1 MDIENSVIVITGAGQ
16 GLGQMMAVTLAQMGA
31 QLALIDVNTVG
42 LRQTQDQCHM
52 LNSMARIYEADVT
65 SEDQVEEAFTHI
77 MEDFEHIDILINN
90 AGILD
95 DGLLV
100 QKDQTGISKMSLDQ
114 FQTVMNVNVT
124 GTFLC
129 GREAVK
135 WMIENE
141 TKGVIINISSAARA
155 GNIGQTNYAASKAAV
170 TTMAVGWAR
179 ELGQYGIRVAAIAPG
194 LIDTPMAAQINDDMI
209 ERMLAMVPLA
219 RIGEPTEIAHSVR
232 FIIEND
238 YFTGRVLEIDGGLRL

>member
-31 QLALIDVNTVG
+31 RLALIDVNTIG

-65 SEDQVEEAFTHI
+65 DEEQVDQAFMHI
-77 MEDFEHIDILINN
+77 MEDFEYIDILINN

-95 DGLLV
+95 DGLLI
-100 QKDQTGISKMSLDQ
+100 QKSEMGIKKMSLDQ

-129 GREAVK
+129 GREAAK
-135 WMIENE
+135 WMVENE

-194 LIDTPMAAQINDDMI
+194 LIDTPMAAQIND
-209 ERMLAMVPLA
+209 EAVEKMLAMVPLA
-219 RIGEPTEIAHSVR
+219 RIGEASEIAHSVR

>member
-1 MDIENSVIVITGAGQ
+1 MDIDNSVVVITGASQ

-31 QLALIDVNTVG
+31 QLALIDVNTAG

-52 LNSMARIYEADVT
+52 LNSMARIYEANVT
-65 SEDQVEEAFTHI
+65 NEAEVEQAFFNI
-77 MEDFEHIDILINN
+77 IEDFGHIDTLINN

-100 QKDQTGISKMSLDQ
+100 QKSQNGISKMSLEQ
-114 FQTVMNVNVT
+114 FQTVMDVNVT

-129 GREAVK
+129 GREAAK
-135 WMIENE
+135 CMIENE

-179 ELGQYGIRVAAIAPG
+179 ELAQYGIRVAAIAPG

-209 ERMLAMVPLA
+209 DRMLAQVPLA

-238 YFTGRVLEIDGGLRL
+238 YFTGRVLEVDGGLRL

>member
-31 QLALIDVNTVG
+31 RLALIDVNTIG

-65 SEDQVEEAFTHI
+65 DEEQVDQAFMHI
-77 MEDFEHIDILINN
+77 MEDFEYIDILINN

-95 DGLLV
+95 DGLLI
-100 QKDQTGISKMSLDQ
+100 QKSEMGIKKMSLDQ

-129 GREAVK
+129 GREAAK
-135 WMIENE
+135 WTVEDE

-194 LIDTPMAAQINDDMI
+194 LIDTPMAAQINDEAI
-209 ERMLAMVPLA
+209 EKMLAMVPLA
-219 RIGEPTEIAHSVR
+219 RIGEASEIAHSVR

>member
-1 MDIENSVIVITGAGQ
+1 MDIENSVVVITGASQ

-31 QLALIDVNTVG
+31 QLALIDVNKKG
-42 LRQTQDQCHM
+42 LRKTQDQCHM

-65 SEDQVEEAFTHI
+65 NEVEIEQTFLNI
-77 MEDFEHIDILINN
+77 VEDFGHIDTLINN

-100 QKDQTGISKMSLDQ
+100 KKTDTGISKMSLEQ
-114 FQTVMNVNVT
+114 FQTVMDVNVT

-129 GREAVK
+129 GREAAK

-155 GNIGQTNYAASKAAV
+155 GNVGQTNYAASKAAV

-194 LIDTPMAAQINDDMI
+194 LIDTPMAAQINDDTI
-209 ERMLAMVPLA
+209 ERMLAMIPLA
-219 RIGEPTEIAHSVR
+219 RIGDPTEIAHSVR

>member
-31 QLALIDVNTVG
+31 QPALIDVNTVG

-129 GREAVK
+129 GREAAK

>member
-1 MDIENSVIVITGAGQ
+1 
-16 GLGQMMAVTLAQMGA
+16 
-31 QLALIDVNTVG
+31 
-42 LRQTQDQCHM
+42 
-52 LNSMARIYEADVT
+52 
-65 SEDQVEEAFTHI
+65 
-77 MEDFEHIDILINN
+77 
-90 AGILD
+90 
-95 DGLLV
+95 
-100 QKDQTGISKMSLDQ
+100 MSLKQ
-114 FQTVMNVNVT
+114 FQTVMDVNVT

-129 GREAVK
+129 GREAAK
-135 WMIENE
+135 WMVENE

-194 LIDTPMAAQINDDMI
+194 LIDTPMATQIND
-209 ERMLAMVPLA
+209 EAVEKMLAMVPLA
-219 RIGEPTEIAHSVR
+219 RIGEPSEIAHSVR

>member
-1 MDIENSVIVITGAGQ
+1 MDIENSVVVITGASQ

-31 QLALIDVNTVG
+31 QLALIDVNTAG

-52 LNSMARIYEADVT
+52 LNSLARIYEADVT
-65 SEDQVEEAFTHI
+65 NEFEVEQAFSNI
-77 MEDFEHIDILINN
+77 IEDFEHIDILINN

-100 QKDQTGISKMSLDQ
+100 NKNHNGISKMSLEQ
-114 FQTVMNVNVT
+114 FQTVMDVNVT

-129 GREAVK
+129 GREAAK

-141 TKGVIINISSAARA
+141 TKGVIINVSSAARA

-194 LIDTPMAAQINDDMI
+194 LIDTPMAAQINDDTI
-209 ERMLAMVPLA
+209 ERMLAEVPLA
-219 RIGEPTEIAHSVR
+219 RIGDPTEIAHSVR

>member
-1 MDIENSVIVITGAGQ
+1 MNIENSVVVITGAGQ

-31 QLALIDVNTVG
+31 QLALIDVNTAG
-42 LRQTQDQCHM
+42 LRKTQDQCHM

-65 SEDQVEEAFTHI
+65 NEAEVEQAFLNI
-77 MEDFEHIDILINN
+77 MEDFEHIDTLINN

-100 QKDQTGISKMSLDQ
+100 QKSQTGTSKMSLEQ
-114 FQTVMNVNVT
+114 FQTVMDVNVT

-129 GREAVK
+129 GREAAK

-194 LIDTPMAAQINDDMI
+194 LIDTPMAMQINGDKL
-209 ERMLAMVPLA
+209 EQMLSMVPLA
-219 RIGEPTEIAHSVR
+219 RLGEPTEIAHSVR
-232 FIIEND
+232 YIIEND

>member
-1 MDIENSVIVITGAGQ
+1 MNIDNSVVVITGAGQ

-31 QLALIDVNTVG
+31 QLALIDVNTAG
-42 LRQTQDQCHM
+42 LRKTQDQCHM
-52 LNSMARIYEADVT
+52 LNSMAHIYEADVT
-65 SEDQVEEAFTHI
+65 NEAEVEQAFLNI
-77 MEDFEHIDILINN
+77 IEDFEHIDVLINN

-100 QKDQTGISKMSLDQ
+100 QKSPTGISKMSLEQ
-114 FQTVMNVNVT
+114 FQTVMDVNVT

-129 GREAVK
+129 GREAAK

-194 LIDTPMAAQINDDMI
+194 LIDTPMAMQINDDKL
-209 ERMLAMVPLA
+209 EQMLSMVPLA
-219 RIGEPTEIAHSVR
+219 RLGEPTEIAHSVR
-232 FIIEND
+232 YIIEND

>member
-1 MDIENSVIVITGAGQ
+1 MNIDNSVVVITGAGQ

-31 QLALIDVNTVG
+31 QLALIDVNTAG
-42 LRQTQDQCHM
+42 LRKTQDQCHM

-65 SEDQVEEAFTHI
+65 NEAEVEQAFLNI
-77 MEDFEHIDILINN
+77 IEDFEHIDVLINN

-100 QKDQTGISKMSLDQ
+100 QKSQTGISKMSLEQ
-114 FQTVMNVNVT
+114 FQTVMDVNVT

-129 GREAVK
+129 GREAAK

-141 TKGVIINISSAARA
+141 TQGVIINISSAARA

-194 LIDTPMAAQINDDMI
+194 LIDTPMAMQINDDKL
-209 ERMLAMVPLA
+209 EQMLSMVPLA
-219 RIGEPTEIAHSVR
+219 RLGEPTEIAHSVR
-232 FIIEND
+232 YIIEND

>member
-1 MDIENSVIVITGAGQ
+1 VDIENSVIVITGAGQ

-31 QLALIDVNTVG
+31 RLALIDVNTIG

-65 SEDQVEEAFTHI
+65 DEEQVDQAFMHI
-77 MEDFEHIDILINN
+77 MEDFEYIDILINN

-95 DGLLV
+95 DGLLI
-100 QKDQTGISKMSLDQ
+100 QKSEMGIKKMSLDQ

-129 GREAVK
+129 GREAAK
-135 WMIENE
+135 WMVENE

-194 LIDTPMAAQINDDMI
+194 LIDTPMAAQINDEAI
-209 ERMLAMVPLA
+209 EKMLAMVPLA
-219 RIGEPTEIAHSVR
+219 RIGEASEIAHSVR

>member
-31 QLALIDVNTVG
+31 RLALIDVNTIG

-65 SEDQVEEAFTHI
+65 DEEQVDQAFMHI
-77 MEDFEHIDILINN
+77 MEDFEYIDILINN

-95 DGLLV
+95 DGLLI
-100 QKDQTGISKMSLDQ
+100 QKSEMGIKKMSLDQ

-129 GREAVK
+129 GREAAK
-135 WMIENE
+135 WMVENE

-194 LIDTPMAAQINDDMI
+194 LIDTPMAAQINDEAI
-209 ERMLAMVPLA
+209 EKMLAMVPLA
-219 RIGEPTEIAHSVR
+219 RIGEASEIAHSVR

>member
-1 MDIENSVIVITGAGQ
+1 MDIENSVVVITGAGQ

-31 QLALIDVNTVG
+31 QLALIDVNKVG
-42 LRQTQDQCHM
+42 LRKTQDQCHM

-65 SEDQVEEAFTHI
+65 NETEVEQAFFNI
-77 MEDFEHIDILINN
+77 MEDFEHIDTLINN

-95 DGLLV
+95 DGMLV
-100 QKDQTGISKMSLDQ
+100 QIKPNGINKMSLEQ
-114 FQTVMNVNVT
+114 FQTVMDVNVT

-129 GREAVK
+129 GREAAK

-194 LIDTPMAAQINDDMI
+194 LIDTPMAAQINDDTI
-209 ERMLAMVPLA
+209 ERMLAMIPLA
-219 RIGEPTEIAHSVR
+219 RIGDPTEIAHSVR

-238 YFTGRVLEIDGGLRL
+238 YFTYRVLEIDGGLRL

>member
-31 QLALIDVNTVG
+31 RLALIDVNTIG

-65 SEDQVEEAFTHI
+65 DEEQVDQAFMHI
-77 MEDFEHIDILINN
+77 MEDFEYIDILINN

-95 DGLLV
+95 DGLLI
-100 QKDQTGISKMSLDQ
+100 QKSEMGIKKMSLDQ

-129 GREAVK
+129 GREAAK
-135 WMIENE
+135 WMVENE

-170 TTMAVGWAR
+170 TTMAVGWA
-179 ELGQYGIRVAAIAPG
+179 
-194 LIDTPMAAQINDDMI
+194 QIG
-209 ERMLAMVPLA
+209 R
-219 RIGEPTEIAHSVR
+219 AHV
-232 FIIEND
+232 
-238 YFTGRVLEIDGGLRL
+238 

>member
-1 MDIENSVIVITGAGQ
+1 MNIENSVVVITGAGQ

-31 QLALIDVNTVG
+31 QLALIDVNTAG
-42 LRQTQDQCHM
+42 LRKTQDQCHM

-65 SEDQVEEAFTHI
+65 NEAEIEQAFLNI
-77 MEDFEHIDILINN
+77 IEDFEHIDTLINN

-100 QKDQTGISKMSLDQ
+100 QKSQPGISKMSLEQ
-114 FQTVMNVNVT
+114 FQTVMDVNVT

-129 GREAVK
+129 GREAAK

-141 TKGVIINISSAARA
+141 TKGVIINISSTARA

-194 LIDTPMAAQINDDMI
+194 LIDTPMAMQINDDKL
-209 ERMLAMVPLA
+209 EKMLSMVPLA
-219 RIGEPTEIAHSVR
+219 RLGEPTEIAHSVR
-232 FIIEND
+232 YIIEND

>member
-129 GREAVK
+129 GREAAK

>member
-31 QLALIDVNTVG
+31 RLALIDVNTIG

-65 SEDQVEEAFTHI
+65 DEEQVDQAFMHI
-77 MEDFEHIDILINN
+77 MEDFEYIDILINN

-95 DGLLV
+95 DGLLI
-100 QKDQTGISKMSLDQ
+100 QKSEMSIKKMSLDQ

-129 GREAVK
+129 GREAAK
-135 WMIENE
+135 WMVENE

-194 LIDTPMAAQINDDMI
+194 LIDTPMAAQINDEAI
-209 ERMLAMVPLA
+209 EKMLAMVPLA
-219 RIGEPTEIAHSVR
+219 RIGEASEIAHSVR